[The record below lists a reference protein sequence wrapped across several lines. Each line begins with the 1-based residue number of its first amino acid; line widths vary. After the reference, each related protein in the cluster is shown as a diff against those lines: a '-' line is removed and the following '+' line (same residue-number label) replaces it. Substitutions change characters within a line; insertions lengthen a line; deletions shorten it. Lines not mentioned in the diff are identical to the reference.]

1 SYFDEAHLASYI
13 GTSYLLSSC
22 CFTPLYGKASD
33 IVGRK
38 TAFLVALTL
47 FTCGTA
53 LCGVASSMKALIA
66 ARAIAGMGGGG
77 VQAVVTIA
85 MSDIIPLRERGLY
98 QGYVNILFATGAGL
112 GGPLGGFI
120 NDSLG
125 WRSAFL
131 CQIPVLLTSIFL
143 VATKL
148 NIVLPS
154 RSESARE
161 RLKRI
166 DYAGSITLVLAVS
179 SLLLAVTFNSS
190 AGVPW
195 SNPSVWGLLLCAA
208 MFITA
213 FVLVEAYLASEPVM
227 PLRLLRKRTPL
238 AVALSNFLLKMVS
251 FSMLYNVPIYF
262 TAVKLTSSADAGLH
276 LLPHSIAIGFGSI
289 IAGFII
295 RKTGKVH
302 KLSLLSAGFM
312 VTSSLLVTLWNSRTM
327 PLRFWIDIV
336 PNGFGVASLLTST
349 LVAFTA
355 AVDRSDI
362 AVATG
367 SKEVVSLQYQLQM
380 TTKSNS
386 SSSFLL
392 VQNYWAGVR
401 GQFNWVVAASSLGKE
416 FASTNHWTRILR
428 G

>member
-1 SYFDEAHLASYI
+1 MEI
-13 GTSYLLSSC
+13 GISV
-22 CFTPLYGKASD
+22 P
-33 IVGRK
+33 
-38 TAFLVALTL
+38 
-47 FTCGTA
+47 
-53 LCGVASSMKALIA
+53 
-66 ARAIAGMGGGG
+66 
-77 VQAVVTIA
+77 
-85 MSDIIPLRERGLY
+85 
-98 QGYVNILFATGAGL
+98 
-112 GGPLGGFI
+112 
-120 NDSLG
+120 
-125 WRSAFL
+125 
-131 CQIPVLLTSIFL
+131 
-143 VATKL
+143 ATKL

-179 SLLLAVTFNSS
+179 SLLLAVTLNSS
-190 AGVPW
+190 VGVPW

-262 TAVKLTSSADAGLH
+262 AAVKLTSSADAGLH

-349 LVAFTA
+349 LVALTA

-367 SKEVVSLQYQLQM
+367 SKEVVSLQYQLQI

-386 SSSFLL
+386 SSSFLF

-401 GQFNWVVAASSLGKE
+401 
-416 FASTNHWTRILR
+416 
-428 G
+428 